1 MTENKLRKF
10 ISKPREPPSGKR
22 THQPIILTDS
32 KGNYLKKYACHD
44 VEKQIVWLPKSGA
57 KIEDSTQWLKS
68 NISKKIINYGDIWLY
83 VWMGTCN
90 LTSKNKKYISLK
102 SENDEEVDKI
112 ISKCNE
118 IIKIINRYPGTK
130 VTFLE
135 TPVYSIKNWNESKGH
150 KDPNVF
156 VEQDENLSKQ
166 IYTLNGKVRE
176 INNSLGTHSPDF
188 SSDLRA
194 NDKYRCGK
202 DRKLKTKKY
211 YNFKLY
217 SDGIHPDSLLS
228 KTWLRKIS
236 EQAKR
241 DCWERISNSNTN

>member
-1 MTENKLRKF
+1 MTENKIRKF
-10 ISKPREPPSGKR
+10 ISKPPSGKR

-44 VEKQIVWLPKSGA
+44 VEKQIVWLPKIGA
-57 KIEDSTQWLKS
+57 KIEDGTQWLKS

-112 ISKCNE
+112 ISKYND

-130 VTFLE
+130 VTFME

-156 VEQDENLSKQ
+156 VEQDENLSIRVITKLPNSEQ
-166 IYTLNGKVRE
+166 SSKGKVKTHKY
-176 INNSLGTHSPDF
+176 INRQNQSTT
-188 SSDLRA
+188 
-194 NDKYRCGK
+194 GK
-202 DRKLKTKKY
+202 R
-211 YNFKLY
+211 
-217 SDGIHPDSLLS
+217 
-228 KTWLRKIS
+228 
-236 EQAKR
+236 
-241 DCWERISNSNTN
+241 